1 MKSINIMNFARSY
14 EPRNSETEKNLLK
27 TTKEQLDLVNE
38 YGVEATF
45 LLQYDVIAND
55 EFVKMIKE
63 RAGENIEL
71 GLWFEI
77 VEPLT
82 SACGIPYESERGWKW
97 DWFIKPGFSM
107 AYPLNEREALING
120 IAALIEQA
128 AADNGITM
136 P

>member
-63 RAGENIEL
+63 RAGENI
-71 GLWFEI
+71 
-77 VEPLT
+77 
-82 SACGIPYESERGWKW
+82 
-97 DWFIKPGFSM
+97 
-107 AYPLNEREALING
+107 
-120 IAALIEQA
+120 
-128 AADNGITM
+128 
-136 P
+136 